1 MIVYYT
7 GLIEKIREEE
17 IKEELKLV
25 RQMLERPKKEN

>member
-17 IKEELKLV
+17 RKEELKLV